1 MLLEALQ
8 QLELTAEVVVV
19 VARCEILVHPLA
31 SQLRVEWV
39 DEDRWLC
46 AAAHHHR
53 LELSHLSSRRATRQ
67 RGARRCL
74 GRQAA
79 NKWRIKIK
87 EIMGS
92 NPGAALTDAPDRNDD
107 PW

>member
-53 LELSHLSSRRATRQ
+53 LELSHLSYGLSGPPARRAAMFRVGGSEQVRDHNQ
-67 RGARRCL
+67 RNHGLKPGRR
-74 GRQAA
+74 A
-79 NKWRIKIK
+79 N
-87 EIMGS
+87 
-92 NPGAALTDAPDRNDD
+92 
-107 PW
+107 

>member
-1 MLLEALQ
+1 MLTTLHASVCTPVDRSSAPSLRNHNEELRCIEAVGLLAFEPTLSFLLQ

-53 LELSHLSSRRATRQ
+53 LELSHLNSK
-67 RGARRCL
+67 G
-74 GRQAA
+74 
-79 NKWRIKIK
+79 
-87 EIMGS
+87 
-92 NPGAALTDAPDRNDD
+92 
-107 PW
+107 

>member
-46 AAAHHHR
+46 AAAHHHG
-53 LELSHLSSRRATRQ
+53 LELSHLSSRRASAA
-67 RGARRCL
+67 RG
-74 GRQAA
+74 
-79 NKWRIKIK
+79 
-87 EIMGS
+87 EV
-92 NPGAALTDAPDRNDD
+92 
-107 PW
+107 

>member
-53 LELSHLSSRRATRQ
+53 LELSHLRVE
-67 RGARRCL
+67 L
-74 GRQAA
+74 
-79 NKWRIKIK
+79 
-87 EIMGS
+87 
-92 NPGAALTDAPDRNDD
+92 
-107 PW
+107 

>member
-53 LELSHLSSRRATRQ
+53 LELSHLRRAL
-67 RGARRCL
+67 GGAPARRAASL
-74 GRQAA
+74 GREAA
-79 NKWRIKIK
+79 NKYKSKSKKSWAQTR
-87 EIMGS
+87 
-92 NPGAALTDAPDRNDD
+92 APR
-107 PW
+107 

>member
-53 LELSHLSSRRATRQ
+53 LELSHLSSGAPAGRAAKFRVGGSEQVYSKKLSCAQTR
-67 RGARRCL
+67 
-74 GRQAA
+74 
-79 NKWRIKIK
+79 
-87 EIMGS
+87 
-92 NPGAALTDAPDRNDD
+92 APR
-107 PW
+107 